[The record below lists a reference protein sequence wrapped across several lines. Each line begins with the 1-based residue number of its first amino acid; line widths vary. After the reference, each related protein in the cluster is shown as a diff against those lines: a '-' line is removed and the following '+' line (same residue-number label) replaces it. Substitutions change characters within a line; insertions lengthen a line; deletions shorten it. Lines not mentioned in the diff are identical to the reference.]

1 MANWCSNVVWF
12 ETNETTLKKIKELFL
27 QMREKEN
34 ETNCGQLPTFI
45 TEDKDWFFNICW
57 EDEDVLYYETR
68 WSPNIEVVQ
77 KIAEHFGVSFT
88 MEYEETGCL
97 VYGRASYTDGMLTD
111 VYLENGDFGKYHFNE
126 DTDTYHFEGET
137 YESDCKILEILL
149 ERKTTL
155 L

>member
-1 MANWCSNVVWF
+1 
-12 ETNETTLKKIKELFL
+12 
-27 QMREKEN
+27 
-34 ETNCGQLPTFI
+34 
-45 TEDKDWFFNICW
+45 
-57 EDEDVLYYETR
+57 
-68 WSPNIEVVQ
+68 
-77 KIAEHFGVSFT
+77 

>member
-57 EDEDVLYYETR
+57 EVEDVLYYETR